1 MNSRMKAVRKST
13 GLNQTEFA
21 AKIGLTQN
29 YWSLVESGTRA
40 PSNQVIIAIC
50 REYGVNELWLRTGG
64 GEMFTPV
71 SKEEEIADFIGG
83 LLAGGSE
90 SFKRRFVY
98 ALAQLPEE
106 AWEAV
111 EAFCRK
117 VLEES
122 DDE

>member
-1 MNSRMKAVRKST
+1 MHERMKAVRKST

-21 AKIGLTQN
+21 ARIGLSQN
-29 YWSLVESGTRA
+29 YWTMVETGKRE
-40 PSNQVIIAIC
+40 PSNQVYLSIC
-50 REYGVNELWLRTGG
+50 REYGVNELWLRTGE
-64 GEMFTPV
+64 GEMFAPV

-90 SFKRRFVY
+90 SFKKRFVS

-122 DDE
+122 DE